1 MAENTTAAEKALAS
15 KGSKLHTHEMHLR
28 RGTKGG
34 YIAKHDLAD
43 ENGHPPQDG
52 QSPNAEYPLADHA
65 AMMAH
70 VGEHMGDDAQAT
82 MDADAG
88 DK

>member
-1 MAENTTAAEKALAS
+1 MATTTAADKALAS
-15 KGSKLHTHEMHLR
+15 KGSKLHTHRMSIR

-34 YIAKHDLAD
+34 YIAQHDLAD
-43 ENGHPPQDG
+43 ENGQPPTDG
-52 QSPNAEYPLADHA
+52 QSSTAEYPIADQA
-65 AMMAH
+65 GLMAH
-70 VGEHMGDDAQAT
+70 VQEHMGDDAQAT

>member
-1 MAENTTAAEKALAS
+1 MDSAKDVLAS
-15 KGSKLHTHEMHLR
+15 KGSKLHTHEMHIR

-43 ENGHPPQDG
+43 QNGQPPTDG
-52 QSPNAEYPLADHA
+52 QNPNAEYPIASPSDLQ
-65 AMMAH
+65 AH
-70 VGEHMGDDAQAT
+70 VAEHMGDNAQAT
-82 MDADAG
+82 MDAMAG